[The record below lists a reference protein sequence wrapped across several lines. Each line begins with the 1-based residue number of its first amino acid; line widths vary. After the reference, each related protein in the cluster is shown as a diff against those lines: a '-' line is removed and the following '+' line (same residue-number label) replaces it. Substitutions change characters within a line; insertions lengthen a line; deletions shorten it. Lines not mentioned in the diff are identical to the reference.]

1 MLWSVPHVSMRSAF
15 ARVFITRFSEIV
27 TRGELRWTTRDDLKV
42 PDAVHCVAADAHSYP
57 RFQR

>member
-1 MLWSVPHVSMRSAF
+1 MRSAF